1 MNSGPFLTLFFEVQG
16 VLQMRDYRKGEKV
29 KNVFSRRRTLN
40 ATAHRNGALWL
51 FLVFPFC
58 FCCCNA
64 TRSDTTKNA
73 VVQQQSTSANESPTH
88 NTNDPLSPEMS
99 KTVVGQVWRR
109 FIQDGRYRLA
119 NASDF
124 RFPEWAV
131 KRQLL
136 PQRDEIEVPFI
147 ATPIGYAAIVV
158 NTNRDD
164 EQRFG
169 LVILTTDEA
178 AKEGAEQK
186 NVIHWFCRDKDL
198 SRTAVG
204 VSSGRVYLVRFEAD
218 GRYISCDIGWDANKR
233 KFVCDKSYTSK
244 LE

>member
-1 MNSGPFLTLFFEVQG
+1 MCTLRTKWV
-16 VLQMRDYRKGEKV
+16 VKV
-29 KNVFSRRRTLN
+29 VGGL
-40 ATAHRNGALWL
+40 LL
-51 FLVFPFC
+51 FTPSW
-58 FCCCNA
+58 CC
-64 TRSDTTKNA
+64 TSIHSSSTKNA
-73 VVQQQSTSANESPTH
+73 AKSQEAPFQNPAPPDRPHDPSSP
-88 NTNDPLSPEMS
+88 SMS

-109 FIQDGRYRLA
+109 LIQDGRYRLA
-119 NASDF
+119 NANDF

-136 PQRDEIEVPFI
+136 PQRDDIEVPFI

-158 NTNRDD
+158 NTTRDD

-204 VSSGRVYLVRFEAD
+204 VSSGRVYLVRFEVD
-218 GRYISCDIGWDANKR
+218 GRYISCDIGWLCGRYFTADQLI
-233 KFVCDKSYTSK
+233 CDLSQRPQPGVDV
-244 LE
+244 